1 MVNVYSCS
9 CVSDS
14 MFGLSFDEIKKMVT
28 CPSDL
33 SVHVI
38 TIDETPENFYI
49 CCRRSIIFCYLFNR
63 NYLYYQKCDC
73 NGVVT
78 CFNLMSLD
86 LTSKFCQ
93 HCKLGLK
100 KFLFNHLVKII

>member
-1 MVNVYSCS
+1 MGNVYSCS

-33 SVHVI
+33 SFHVI

-49 CCRRSIIFCYLFNR
+49 CCPIVSYFVIYLIEIICIIES
-63 NYLYYQKCDC
+63 
-73 NGVVT
+73 VIVT
-78 CFNLMSLD
+78 EF
-86 LTSKFCQ
+86 
-93 HCKLGLK
+93 
-100 KFLFNHLVKII
+100 